1 MGDGQQEL
9 VDWYLAAFPAVRQEL
24 GLPFGGF
31 GPQGAEALAQRLA
44 AAERWADAARAGD
57 AMRLARRAL
66 HEAQDTNSAALAESV
81 LTALLQSELQGT
93 GREEVLAAI
102 PQALAGPAAAGQD
115 PRELDQ
121 AARAAALAAGLL
133 IAIGAKPEE
142 SASGE
147 PKAMAFM
154 ALEHHVRALDLRRDA
169 AAVRAPMGAHALHD
183 LWRDELGSYLV
194 PKELAEAALV
204 RMDAERHEAVRLARE
219 IAPGTDMPD
228 LLAEL
233 GEDCPDGPQEL
244 MAAYDE
250 TQAELIEA
258 VGGDFPE
265 VAAPRLEPGPSHLHG
280 LLPLAAYVPPG
291 LAGGRGRLL
300 VFAGQ
305 GPMRAMH
312 MRSRLALTVAQ
323 AGVPGSHLLFSSL
336 PKGATAL
343 RILVSPHIATG
354 WSSYAQAY
362 VAERLQRPKVRLVQA
377 LDAAQ
382 RAARAFADL
391 ALHAG
396 LAPEER
402 ILEVLGRPQG
412 LPEELQRAE
421 LQAIWRRPL
430 SGAGPWWLEQA
441 IRDDVREMRRSGLG
455 PAQAHGRILL
465 RGGMPQGVA
474 R

>member
-1 MGDGQQEL
+1 MGDWQQDL
-9 VDWYLAAFPAVRQEL
+9 ADWYLAAFPAVRQEL

-31 GPQGAEALAQRLA
+31 GPQDAEARARRSA
-44 AAERWADAARAGD
+44 AAEQWAAAAQAEG
-57 AMRLARRAL
+57 AVRLARRAL
-66 HEAQDTNSAALAESV
+66 REAHDTSSAALAESV
-81 LTALLQSELQGT
+81 LTALVQSELHGT
-93 GREEVLAAI
+93 GREAVLAAI
-102 PQALAGPAAAGQD
+102 PQALGGAIAQGQD
-115 PRELDQ
+115 PRDIDQ

-133 IAIGAKPEE
+133 LAIGAKPEQ

-154 ALEHHVRALDLRRDA
+154 AFEHHVRALDLARDSA
-169 AAVRAPMGAHALHD
+169 AGRAPLGAHALHD
-183 LWRDELGSYLV
+183 LWRDEIGAYLV

-204 RMDAERHEAVRLARE
+204 RMDSELHEAVRLARE
-219 IAPGTDMPD
+219 IAPGSDLPD
-228 LLAEL
+228 LLADL

-244 MAAYDE
+244 MAAYAE
-250 TQAELIEA
+250 AQAEVLAA

-265 VAAPRLEPGPSHLHG
+265 VAAARLEPGPSHLHG
-280 LLPLAAYVPPG
+280 LLPLAAYVPSG

-300 VFAGQ
+300 VFSGQ

-312 MRSRLALTVAQ
+312 MRSRIALTVAQ
-323 AGVPGSHLLFSSL
+323 AGLPGSHLLFSSL
-336 PKGATAL
+336 PEGDTAL
-343 RILVSPHIATG
+343 RILVSPHFATG

-382 RAARAFADL
+382 QAARAFADL

-412 LPEELQRAE
+412 LPEELRRAE
-421 LQAIWRRPL
+421 LQAIWRSPL
-430 SGAGPWWLEQA
+430 SYAAPWWLEQA
-441 IRDDVREMRRSGLG
+441 IRGDVREMLRAGLG
-455 PAQAHGRILL
+455 PVEAHRRILL
-465 RGGMPQGVA
+465 RGGAPAGVA
-474 R
+474 W